1 MSNNPLKGINKAKI
15 QEFWQSGKLQKSSR
29 ITYDVAWNIIL
40 FFIILGVIGLF
51 FAGGAGAG
59 YFASLVKDETVRSK
73 KEMSHDIYDY
83 SSTSELYFADNK
95 YLGKIRTDLHR
106 EEVKLEEVSPY
117 LKNAIIA
124 TEDANF
130 KEHDGVV
137 PKAIMRAVAQE
148 VTNASVKTGGST
160 LTQQL
165 IKNQILTNEVSFER
179 KAKEILLA
187 LRLERFFEKDEILE
201 AYLNIVPF
209 GRDANGRN
217 IAGIQTAAQGI
228 FDVEA
233 KDLSLP
239 QAAFIAGLPQS
250 PTYYSPF
257 TNGGKVKESIEP
269 GLSRMREVLS
279 RMLEGGYITQEE
291 YDKAINYDVKANLAK
306 PETSSVN
313 EYPWLTFEVED
324 RATDVLSR
332 YLAKQAGYTMEDL
345 KNDDE
350 LRKEFQQNAERE
362 LRSGG
367 YKVHTTI
374 DKAMYDVVQKV
385 KNEYTNYGRDKTT
398 QLEDADGN
406 MVNVTL
412 PVQVGSVIMENK
424 TGKVLAFIGGRDF
437 FNKGELNHATQA
449 RRSAGS
455 TMKPILAYA
464 PGIEEGVLHPGSVF
478 ADVPYRYESG
488 KELGNYT
495 GRYHG
500 FTSVRYALA
509 KSYNV
514 PAVKAFTKARNKVD
528 IAKYGKSLGFTTI
541 PEEQYSY
548 QTTAIGAPEV
558 TIEENTNAFAALG
571 NNGQFADAYMIEKIV
586 DKNGET
592 IYEHKSKAKK
602 VFSPQTAYLT
612 LDMMRDVLKYGTA
625 AGIKGQLTNPGVDW
639 AGKTGTS
646 NSYKDT
652 WFIATNPNITVS
664 MWMGYDYK
672 LQLDSNGYSSRNTTL
687 WARVVNA
694 ISEVKPDV
702 AVPNRSFQRPEGIVQ
717 RSYCATS
724 GLLPSDL
731 CSKAGLVES
740 DIYNAKY
747 APSKRDDSLI
757 TGGNFVNVKGKTVV
771 AGPNTPR
778 EFVNESSR
786 GVMLNPDFLKEN
798 NLNSPEKLRH
808 LIPSSG
814 KWSNVALP
822 SGTAANVSESINND
836 GQNPATPGG
845 VSASG
850 SAISWAASSSNDV
863 VGYRV
868 YRASSKGGPFSLIG
882 STTNTKYGFSGSD
895 GFYAVRAV
903 DYFGME
909 SSLSS
914 SIKVGSPGQP
924 SEPEE
929 PADTPPEK
937 PKKEPEEEPE
947 EQPEQPPADDTS
959 EEPSNNDDSSSSDT
973 GSISNGS
980 GNNSGSE
987 NGNTNENTEEG
998 NTDTTDTTDTTEP
1011 TN

>member
-1 MSNNPLKGINKAKI
+1 MSNNPLKGINKEKI
-15 QEFWQSGKLQKSSR
+15 KEFWQSGKLQKSSR

-73 KEMSHDIYDY
+73 EEMSKDIYDY

-95 YLGKIRTDLHR
+95 YLGKIRSDLHR
-106 EEVKLEEVSPY
+106 EEITLEEVAPY
-117 LKNAIIA
+117 LKHAIIA

-130 KEHDGVV
+130 NEHDGVV

-228 FDVEA
+228 FNVDA

-257 TNGGKVKESIEP
+257 TNGGKQKENIEP

-279 RMLEGGYITQEE
+279 RMLEAGYITQQE

-306 PETSSVN
+306 PEPSSVN

-324 RATDVLSR
+324 RAKEILTR
-332 YLAKQAGYTMEDL
+332 NLAKQAGYTLEDL
-345 KNDDE
+345 KNNED
-350 LRKEFQQNAERE
+350 LRKEFQQNAERA

-374 DKAMYDVVQKV
+374 NKDMYDVVQKV

-406 MVNVTL
+406 MVDVTL

-478 ADVPYRYESG
+478 ADVPYKYENSNTT
-488 KELGNYT
+488 LSNYT

-514 PAVKAFTKARNKVD
+514 PAVKAYTEAKKSVD
-528 IAKYGKSLGFTTI
+528 MKKYGKGMGFTTI
-541 PEEQYSY
+541 SDDGYSW
-548 QTTAIGAPEV
+548 QTTAIGTHEV
-558 TIEENTNAFAALG
+558 TIEENTNAFATLG
-571 NNGQFADAYMIEKIV
+571 NNGKFVDAYMIEKIV
-586 DKNGET
+586 DKNGDT
-592 IYEHKSKAKK
+592 IYEHESKAEK
-602 VFSPQTAYLT
+602 VFSPQTSYLT

-646 NSYKDT
+646 NDYKDT

-672 LQLDSNGYSSRNTTL
+672 LKLDSNGYSSRNTTL

-694 ISEVKPDV
+694 ISEVNPEV
-702 AVPNRSFQRPEGIVQ
+702 AVPNKSFQRPEGIVQ

-731 CSKAGLVES
+731 CSKAGLVET
-740 DIYNAKY
+740 DIYNAKF
-747 APSKRDDSLI
+747 APSKKDDSLI
-757 TGGNFVNVKGKTVV
+757 NGGNFVRVKDKTVV

-778 EFVNESSR
+778 EFVNESSN
-786 GVMLNPDFLKEN
+786 GVMLNPEFLKEN
-798 NLNSPEKLRH
+798 NLNTAEKLRH

-822 SGTAANVSESINND
+822 SGTASNVSEGIDND
-836 GQNPATPGG
+836 GQNPAAPGG
-845 VSASG
+845 ISASG
-850 SAISWAASSSNDV
+850 SAISWSASSSNDV

-882 STTNTKYGFSGSD
+882 STTNTKYGFSGSA

-914 SIKVGSPGQP
+914 STKVGSPGQP
-924 SEPEE
+924 SEPDE
-929 PADTPPEK
+929 PADTPPEE
-937 PKKEPEEEPE
+937 PQEEPEEDPE
-947 EQPEQPPADDTS
+947 EQPEEPPAGEESDEPTNTDGSDTS
-959 EEPSNNDDSSSSDT
+959 DSSE
-973 GSISNGS
+973 
-980 GNNSGSE
+980 NNSGNE
-987 NGNTNENTEEG
+987 DGNTNENTEEE
-998 NTDTTDTTDTTEP
+998 TTDS
-1011 TN
+1011 TNQSNNG